1 MSEDEFD
8 PFSHNPDAEP
18 PGTLL
23 GEVSE
28 EEWHERAERSAL
40 PSEPLPPAGA
50 AEVQRAGLV
59 SARSLLPADYDE
71 DQGDFEPGGRYKG
84 FEIVPPAEW
93 PHVARHAHIERR
105 FYVRYNDTMGLVPW
119 PGSMIVWPWEAAWEQ
134 DLYREEVTS
143 YLKEDEKKGAKKRG

>member
-1 MSEDEFD
+1 VTDEYD
-8 PFSHNPDAEP
+8 DLIEETPPEP
-18 PGTLL
+18 PSLDALKETLTAGGGLVTAASLL
-23 GEVSE
+23 G
-28 EEWHERAERSAL
+28 
-40 PSEPLPPAGA
+40 P
-50 AEVQRAGLV
+50 
-59 SARSLLPADYDE
+59 DYDE

-93 PHVARHAHIERR
+93 PHVARHAHIKRR

-143 YLKEDEKKGAKKRG
+143 YLKEPEKKGKK